1 VQRDAGERE
10 SLALETVKLAVEL
23 GVDVHAANTDG
34 RTAMDAAKALNYDTV
49 VSFLVEKGAR

>member
-1 VQRDAGERE
+1 
-10 SLALETVKLAVEL
+10 VKLAVEL